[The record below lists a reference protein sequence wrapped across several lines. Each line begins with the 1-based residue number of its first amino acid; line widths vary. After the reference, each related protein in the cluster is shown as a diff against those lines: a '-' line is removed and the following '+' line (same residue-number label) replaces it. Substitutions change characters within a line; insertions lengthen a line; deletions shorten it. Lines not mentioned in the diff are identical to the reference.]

1 MGSPTIGRMA
11 SIQRQG
17 DRYRAQ
23 VKIDGRRS
31 SKVFDT
37 RRQALA
43 WAQEQEAQLSGAKF
57 PDKTFAE
64 ACKTFRLRS
73 SEPRGAAKECVR
85 LLRFEREDA
94 LCKRRLIALAPDDFI
109 RWRDDRLGEIKPAS
123 VAREMNLLRSVL
135 EFARKELRWIKA
147 NPMNDVAWPKC
158 PKGRARGIEQWEIDA
173 ISAALGVGDKLQAE
187 TATQRTGLAFLLA
200 IETAM
205 RSGEILAL
213 RWQDVRKS
221 DRYVTVRK
229 SKNGDS
235 REVPLSSRAVQIL
248 DALPVSFGPVFGLDD
263 SMRDALYRKMRP
275 ASCREVHFHDTR
287 SEAISRLSKKL
298 DVLELA
304 RVVGHRD
311 TASLMHYYRTNAA
324 DLAKRLG

>member
-1 MGSPTIGRMA
+1 MA
-11 SIQRQG
+11 SIQKQG

-23 VKIDGRRS
+23 VKIDGRRA

-43 WAQEQEAQLSGAKF
+43 WAQEQEAQLSGAKL

-64 ACKTFRLRS
+64 ACKEFRLDS
-73 SEPRGAAKECVR
+73 SERRGAVKESVR
-85 LLRFEREDA
+85 LLRFEREDE
-94 LCKRRLIALAPDDFI
+94 LCKRRLLALAPDDFI
-109 RWRDDRLGEIKPAS
+109 RWRDDRLNDLKPAS

-135 EFARKELRWIKA
+135 EYARKELRWIRA
-147 NPMNDVAWPKC
+147 NPMNDVTWPKC

-173 ISAALGVGDKLQAE
+173 IAAALGVGEKLQAN
-187 TATQRTGLAFLLA
+187 TATQRTGLAFLFA

-213 RWQDVRKS
+213 RWQDVHKS
-221 DRYVTVRK
+221 DRYVTIRK
-229 SKNGDS
+229 SKNGDG
-235 REVPLSSRAVQIL
+235 RDVPLSSRAVQIL
-248 DALPVSFGPVFGLDD
+248 DVLPVSFGPVFALDD
-263 SMRDALYRKMRP
+263 AMRDALYRKMRP
-275 ASCREVHFHDTR
+275 ENCKTVHFHDAR
-287 SEAISRLSKKL
+287 SEAISRLSKKM

-311 TASLMHYYRTNAA
+311 IKSLMHYYRTSAA

>member
-1 MGSPTIGRMA
+1 MA

-17 DRYRAQ
+17 ERYRAQ
-23 VKIDGRRS
+23 VKIDGRRA

-37 RRQALA
+37 KRQALA
-43 WAQEQEAQLSGAKF
+43 WAQEQEAQLTGSKL

-64 ACKTFRLRS
+64 ACKEYRLKS
-73 SEPRGAAKECVR
+73 AEPRDAEKECVR
-85 LLRFEREDA
+85 LRRFEREDA
-94 LCKRRLIALAPDDFI
+94 ICKRRLLALSPDDFI
-109 RWRDDRLGEIKPAS
+109 KWRDARLAQVKPAS

-135 EFARKELRWIKA
+135 EFARKELRWLKV
-147 NPMNDVAWPKC
+147 NPMDGVTWPKC
-158 PKGRARGIEQWEIDA
+158 PKGRARGIKQWEIDA
-173 ISAALGVGDKLQAE
+173 IAEALGVGDELRAD
-187 TATQRTGLAFLLA
+187 TLTQRTGLAFLFA

-221 DRYVTVRK
+221 DRYLAVQK

-235 REVPLSSRAVQIL
+235 REVPLSSRAIQIL
-248 DALPVSFGPVFGLDD
+248 DALPVRFGTVFNLNDRQ
-263 SMRDALYRKMRP
+263 RDALYRKMRP
-275 ASCREVHFHDTR
+275 KACETVHFHDTR
-287 SEAISRLSKKL
+287 SEAISRLSKHL

-311 TASLMHYYRTNAA
+311 TASLMHYYRTSAA
-324 DLAKRLG
+324 DLAKRLA

>member
-1 MGSPTIGRMA
+1 M
-11 SIQRQG
+11 
-17 DRYRAQ
+17 
-23 VKIDGRRS
+23 KIDGRRA

-37 RRQALA
+37 KRQALA
-43 WAQEQEAQLSGAKF
+43 WAQEQEAQLTGAKL

-64 ACKTFRLRS
+64 ACKTFRLKS
-73 SEPRGAAKECVR
+73 SEPREAAKECIR

-94 LCKRRLIALAPDDFI
+94 ICKRRLLALSQEDFI
-109 RWRDDRLGEIKPAS
+109 RWRDERLEQVKPAS

-135 EFARKELRWIKA
+135 EFCRKELRWLKT
-147 NPMNDVAWPKC
+147 NPMDGVTWPKC

-173 ISAALGVGDKLQAE
+173 IAGALSVGDQLRAD
-187 TATQRTGLAFLLA
+187 TVTQRVGLAFLFA

-213 RWQDVRKS
+213 RWQDIRKAE
-221 DRYVTVRK
+221 RYVTIRK

-248 DALPVSFGPVFGLDD
+248 DALPVSFGPAFDLED
-263 SMRDALYRKMRP
+263 SQRDALYRKMRP
-275 ASCREVHFHDTR
+275 ESCRTVHFHDTR
-287 SEAISRLSKKL
+287 SEAISRLSKRL

-311 TASLMHYYRTNAA
+311 TASLMHYYRTSAA
-324 DLAKRLG
+324 DLAKRLA